1 MMMHFHR
8 SIGTIQHFSSRR
20 SLTRTAMAKVTVIIN
35 SLRCFANALVEVAM
49 ARALAVPVVAQEAV
63 ID

>member
-1 MMMHFHR
+1 M
-8 SIGTIQHFSSRR
+8 QHSSSRR